1 VPPVGG
7 PVTLEETDRI
17 LQCNFCKTRLY
28 IQPKDYFRYCF
39 PYSAAVNEEI
49 IYVPYWRFRGMS
61 FKYRTSGTTNTLI
74 DKTFLAIEDKSFPDT
89 LGVRP
94 QSLNIRFA
102 QKKEQERYLE
112 PKISFSMSSIQT
124 DNHLLDAMLAIHDIK
139 PALFNWGGAQNEAD
153 EAMAKINEDKL
164 YYESFVAEKIS
175 LIYTPFFVRDNRLY
189 DAVTGKGLSAS
200 CNPASL
206 EGSLSD
212 GRWDMRFLPTL
223 CPQCGS
229 DLTTERDSCVLVC
242 NNCDTCWQAS
252 NQGDLRA
259 AEYVVMTPANP
270 DPKNLFLPFW
280 KIKVSI
286 DGMKLQSYGDLLKL
300 SDLPMFVKCDR
311 KESDLSF
318 WTPAFKIASPIFLR
332 TAHRMTLSNPERETR
347 KELRDASLYPAN
359 VPLSEAVGNLKVV
372 LLDMMLKKQD
382 ILPQLEKI
390 TITPVEST
398 LVFYPFLD
406 TGYELTEPEIKCGI
420 MKNALKWGQSL

>member
-153 EAMAKINEDKL
+153 EAMAKINEDKPYL
-164 YYESFVAEKIS
+164 HPLLCPGQQALRRRHRQGALCFMQPGKSRR
-175 LIYTPFFVRDNRLY
+175 FFVRWEVGHAISPDS
-189 DAVTGKGLSAS
+189 LSAM
-200 CNPASL
+200 
-206 EGSLSD
+206 
-212 GRWDMRFLPTL
+212 W
-223 CPQCGS
+223 
-229 DLTTERDSCVLVC
+229 
-242 NNCDTCWQAS
+242 
-252 NQGDLRA
+252 LRP
-259 AEYVVMTPANP
+259 Y
-270 DPKNLFLPFW
+270 
-280 KIKVSI
+280 
-286 DGMKLQSYGDLLKL
+286 
-300 SDLPMFVKCDR
+300 DR
-311 KESDLSF
+311 
-318 WTPAFKIASPIFLR
+318 TGQLR
-332 TAHRMTLSNPERETR
+332 TRLQQ
-347 KELRDASLYPAN
+347 LRH
-359 VPLSEAVGNLKVV
+359 
-372 LLDMMLKKQD
+372 LLAGK
-382 ILPQLEKI
+382 
-390 TITPVEST
+390 
-398 LVFYPFLD
+398 
-406 TGYELTEPEIKCGI
+406 
-420 MKNALKWGQSL
+420 